1 MSQKQGSSKK
11 SRAHKESKGKN
22 GGGGKVQLTP
32 LQKVLLVNGG
42 AAHHCRSRS
51 MGQLGAPKR
60 RKTRADKQA
69 AQ

>member
-11 SRAHKESKGKN
+11 KRTPKKSQGKN
-22 GGGGKVQLTP
+22 GGGGKVKLTP
-32 LQKVLLVNGG
+32 LQKVLVANGG
-42 AAHHCRSRS
+42 AAHHCRGKS

-69 AQ
+69 A